1 MNRFWAIPVL
11 LAAAACA
18 SVPSTPA
25 RPRPVSDQQ
34 TPEAD
39 GSVRLAREEWFLK
52 RRQEADGTV
61 PVDAFGRAQ
70 ERLLA
75 CSLSHGAAK
84 AAVAS
89 PFDGRIWEE
98 IGPRNIAGRVL
109 SVAFDPKDPDVLWA
123 GSAGGGL
130 YRSGGFGRS
139 GRRMGRD
146 HLPCL
151 WIGAIAIDTKNPQ
164 ILYMG
169 TGDPNTNVHFF
180 GGFGGLLK
188 TGGGGLTFP
197 KLPGAEGAFF
207 RTLVSAA
214 DSNLVLTAGKTGLY
228 RSADAGGHFAK
239 VLTGEITDF
248 AQDPKS
254 PARLVAVKAT
264 TSASHADSGLFESL
278 DAGLTW
284 HPLGTGL
291 PDGMSWGRGALAFP
305 PAPSTVMYLALA
317 LTSGAQPSGL
327 FRSADDG
334 RTWTRQAT
342 DREN

>member
-39 GSVRLAREEWFLK
+39 GTVRLAREEWFLK

-70 ERLLA
+70 VRWREW
-75 CSLSHGAAK
+75 SLRHGK
-84 AAVAS
+84 AAGAS
-89 PFDGRIWEE
+89 PFDGRIWQEM
-98 IGPRNIAGRVL
+98 GPRNIAGRVL
-109 SVAFDPKDPDVLWA
+109 SVAFDPNDPDVLWA

-130 YRSGGFGRS
+130 YRSEDFGQSWRQMGG
-139 GRRMGRD
+139 D
-146 HLPCL
+146 HLPSL
-151 WIGAIAIDTKNPQ
+151 WIGAIAIDPRNPQ
-164 ILYMG
+164 VLYMG
-169 TGDPNTNVHFF
+169 TGDPNTNVHSF

-188 TGGGGLTFP
+188 STDGGLTFQT
-197 KLPGAEGAFF
+197 LPIAESAFF

-214 DSNLVLTAGKTGLY
+214 DSKLVLTAGKTGLY
-228 RSADAGGHFAK
+228 RSADAGGHFTK
-239 VLTGEITDF
+239 VLSGEITDF
-248 AQDPKS
+248 AQDPKN

-264 TSASHADSGLFESL
+264 TFTRHAASRAGLWPGRPGPSASHEDSALSESQA
-278 DAGLTW
+278 AGLTW

-291 PDGMSWGRGALAFP
+291 PDPITWGRGA
-305 PAPSTVMYLALA
+305 
-317 LTSGAQPSGL
+317 
-327 FRSADDG
+327 
-334 RTWTRQAT
+334 
-342 DREN
+342 